1 MKSSWM
7 AYICPKRSGM
17 KKLSFILG
25 LSLLAVA
32 CQNTTT
38 TGDKAADNGMKM
50 ETTSAGEATN
60 PNAKVDP
67 VCGMAEGDMA
77 YTDFSIAQND
87 TVWFCSPH
95 CKEQFDK
102 DPAKYAKK

>member
-1 MKSSWM
+1 
-7 AYICPKRSGM
+7 M
-17 KKLSFILG
+17 KKLSFVLG
-25 LSLLAVA
+25 LSLLAMA
-32 CQNTTT
+32 CQNNNAT
-38 TGDKAADNGMKM
+38 TGDKTTDNSMKM
-50 ETTSAGEATN
+50 EAGQTTN

-67 VCGMAEGDMA
+67 VCGMPEGDIA
-77 YTDFSIAQND
+77 YTDFSVAQSD